1 MSEVYLL
8 AEIEAKPNHADSLL
22 SLLEN
27 LVRESRKEEGCVTY
41 ELLQDKE
48 KPELFVMREQWKS
61 QAILEEHQQTSHFQ
75 NFVAKAQELNLLN
88 RLDAKSFVIKA

>member
-1 MSEVYLL
+1 MSQVYLL
-8 AEIEAKPNHADSLL
+8 AKIEAKPNHADSLL

-27 LVRESRKEEGCVTY
+27 LVRDSRKEDGCITY

-48 KPELFVMREQWKS
+48 QPELFVMREQWKS
-61 QAILEEHQQTSHFQ
+61 QAILEQHQKTPHFQ

-88 RLDAKSFVIKA
+88 KLDAKSFEIKA